1 MRLRLALAVLASAL
15 AVGAARQVYV
25 GKNAIVD
32 CDVALDKGDYVEA
45 VAFAR
50 SAAEALLPG
59 SPYPARGYERLD
71 KLGRDAEARG
81 DDALATSAWRAM
93 HAAASETRAF
103 GYSTDAWR
111 ARAAEGLLRAAS
123 RGTPRPDAAIMTELV
138 SREDTPSSSSFFL
151 LAAAAC
157 AIGAGAVRVLR
168 TRAPARRGA
177 RSTE

>member
-1 MRLRLALAVLASAL
+1 MKWRLALTVLAGAL

-25 GKNAIVD
+25 GQNAIVD
-32 CDVALDKGDYVEA
+32 CDMALDKGDYVDA
-45 VAFAR
+45 IAFAR

-71 KLGRDAEARG
+71 RLGREAEARG
-81 DDALATSAWRAM
+81 DDALATTAWRAM

-111 ARAAEGLLRAAS
+111 ARASDGLVRAAS
-123 RGTPRPDAAIMTELV
+123 RGTPRPDAATMSELV

-151 LAAAAC
+151 LAAFAC

-168 TRAPARRGA
+168 TRAQ
-177 RSTE
+177 T